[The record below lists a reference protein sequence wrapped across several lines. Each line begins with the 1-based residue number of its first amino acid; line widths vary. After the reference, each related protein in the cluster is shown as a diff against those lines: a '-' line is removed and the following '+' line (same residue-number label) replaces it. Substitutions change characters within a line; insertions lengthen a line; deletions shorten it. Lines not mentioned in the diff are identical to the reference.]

1 MPTEA
6 GKLGPRPP
14 WNRRWRVTCQS
25 RCVCDAHSASGSHL
39 FRFDLC
45 TDLIQPPSLLG
56 PLYKAVQCSGGK
68 KDVLLRL
75 ESLFKIKIP
84 PYC

>member
-6 GKLGPRPP
+6 GKLGPRPA
-14 WNRRWRVTCQS
+14 WNRS
-25 RCVCDAHSASGSHL
+25 GGLPAKAGVCEADSASGIHL

-45 TDLIQPPSLLG
+45 TDLIQLPSLLG
-56 PLYKAVQCSGGK
+56 PLYKAVQYSGGK
-68 KDVLLRL
+68 KDILLRL
-75 ESLFKIKIP
+75 ESQFKIKIP